1 MGNTKRKSKSPSHM
15 CYLLEINPSQWT
27 LLNTMLNKKEK
38 EIISCKE
45 LQEELGLDSSY
56 VSRTLSRLMNKGLV
70 SRKYVFVN
78 NSPPRYCYTPLSKEG
93 IQEKVNA
100 KTNHFL
106 LEKYGV
112 NNNFVAKNGIKKG
125 FKNQAASCSPRKTK
139 NTYTPKKTAVK

>member
-1 MGNTKRKSKSPSHM
+1 MIYGLSEEVVMGKKLKQQKAKSHM
-15 CYLLEINPSQWT
+15 CYLLEINPSQWK

-93 IQEKVNA
+93 ILQKVNA
-100 KTNHFL
+100 KMIDISEE
-106 LEKYGV
+106 LESVGLCVSGASEV
-112 NNNFVAKNGIKKG
+112 NDGITEKDD
-125 FKNQAASCSPRKTK
+125 
-139 NTYTPKKTAVK
+139 

>member
-100 KTNHFL
+100 KMNDISVE
-106 LEKYGV
+106 LEAVGLCVSAVSEV
-112 NNNFVAKNGIKKG
+112 NDGLTEKDDWCYRLN
-125 FKNQAASCSPRKTK
+125 
-139 NTYTPKKTAVK
+139 